1 MRHVAFLL
9 ALGVCPAQTAPLT
22 REMTDPRSDV
32 RHRDFTVD
40 SRGPVISLAY
50 SDDPNTLAS
59 EGAKHSVA
67 LWDVENGWP
76 VRKAGAGQP
85 PRHGAIAA
93 FSADGAEAASVTGI
107 AIEAWKYRIGRPLT
121 TLLGHTGKIR
131 APGDDGV
138 SYLWAMPLPRL
149 SAEDLR
155 EIEAALPS
163 KPTAA
168 PTRPFRVLVFRR
180 ADAIQ
185 HKEGVPAAN
194 KGIELLARPTAAV
207 QADFSRAYDVPD
219 PKILSRYDAIIMNS
233 TAHLAIPDEG
243 KKAAL
248 LEYVRKGGG
257 VTGDSR
263 RHKYALHWLV
273 GAEVKERRSRDTC
286 SCQPIVA

>member
-22 REMTDPRSDV
+22 HEMTDPRSDV

-40 SRGPVISLAY
+40 SRGPVISVAY
-50 SDDPNTLAS
+50 SDDPNTCERRREAQRRALGRR
-59 EGAKHSVA
+59 ERVA
-67 LWDVENGWP
+67 RQESGC
-76 VRKAGAGQP
+76 GQP

-107 AIEAWKYRIGRPLT
+107 AIEVWKYRTGRPLT

-138 SYLWAMPLPRL
+138 NYLWAMPLPRL

-155 EIEAALPS
+155 EIEAAIPS

-185 HKEGVPAAN
+185 HKEGVPAAH
-194 KGIELLARPTAAV
+194 KGIELLARRTGAV
-207 QADFSRAYDVPD
+207 QADFSRDYDVPD